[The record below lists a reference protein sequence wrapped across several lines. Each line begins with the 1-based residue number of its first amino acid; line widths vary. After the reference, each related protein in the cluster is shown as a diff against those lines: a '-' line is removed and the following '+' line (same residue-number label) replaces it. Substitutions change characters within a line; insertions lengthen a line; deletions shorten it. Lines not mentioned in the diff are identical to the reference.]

1 MLQIESIL
9 NNYDNTGIIT
19 GKIIHIYKS
28 GYKKSIASTANSV
41 LIASQ
46 KADYRKLQ
54 QKKITQAL
62 IIKTRKNQRRLNGH
76 YIKFANSGFVT
87 LQEKNTFKATAVKGP
102 IAAEL
107 RFHAATNLITTAKT
121 AV

>member
-9 NNYDNTGIIT
+9 PNNDNTGIIT

-28 GYKKSIASTANSV
+28 GYKKTFAKTTDTV
-41 LIASQ
+41 LVAAQ
-46 KADYRKLQ
+46 KTDYRKLQ
-54 QKKITQAL
+54 DKKITQAL
-62 IIKTRKNQRRLNGH
+62 IIKTKKNQKRLNGH
-76 YIKFANSGFVT
+76 YIKFSKSGFVT
-87 LQEKNTFKATAVKGP
+87 LQEKNTFKATAIKGP

-107 RFHAATNLITTAKT
+107 RFHTIPNLITTAKT

>member
-28 GYKKSIASTANSV
+28 GYKKTCAKISDTV

-46 KADYRKLQ
+46 KTDYRKLQ
-54 QKKITQAL
+54 QKKILNAL
-62 IIKTRKNQRRLNGH
+62 IIKTKKNQKRLNGH
-76 YIKFANSGFVT
+76 YIKFSKSGFVT
-87 LQEKNTFKATAVKGP
+87 LQEKNTFKATAIKGP

-107 RFHAATNLITTAKT
+107 RFHAITNLITTAKT